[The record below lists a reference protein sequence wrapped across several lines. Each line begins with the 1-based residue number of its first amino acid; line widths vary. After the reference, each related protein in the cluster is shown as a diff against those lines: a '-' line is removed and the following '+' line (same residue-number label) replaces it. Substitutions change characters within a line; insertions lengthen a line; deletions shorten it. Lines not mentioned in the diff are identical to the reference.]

1 MNSTHHSPLAQYRCV
16 GAYGSVENA
25 DPHRLVALLFDGMAE
40 ALGGARA
47 AIDRGDVPAKGAQI
61 RKAAGILDALRS
73 SLNLDEGG
81 DMAANLDRL
90 YDYMG
95 REITRANLHDSSD
108 ALTSAALVNETLRA
122 AWQAIPQDA
131 RRGSMAA

>member
-1 MNSTHHSPLAQYRCV
+1 MNTSRYSPLAQYRCV

-47 AIDRGDVPAKGAQI
+47 AIERGDTVAKGTEI

-81 DMAANLDRL
+81 EMATNLARL

-95 REITRANLHDSSD
+95 REITRANLHDASD
-108 ALTSAALVNETLRA
+108 ALTSATQVNETLRA
-122 AWQAIPQDA
+122 AWQSIPEEA
-131 RRGSMAA
+131 RSGNLAA